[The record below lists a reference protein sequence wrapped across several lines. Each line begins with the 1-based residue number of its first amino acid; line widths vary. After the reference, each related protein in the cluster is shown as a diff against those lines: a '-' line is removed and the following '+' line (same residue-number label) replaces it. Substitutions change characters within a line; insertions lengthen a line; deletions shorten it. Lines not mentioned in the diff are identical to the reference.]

1 MPIKFFWCEHFN
13 AMTEQASPKI
23 SVGISS
29 CLLGEKVRFDGGHK
43 HLRLCTESLSR
54 YFDFVPVCPE
64 VEMGLGIPRKPI
76 HLAGDMT
83 QPRVVETGDDGRDL
97 TEKLQTFSQQRVQEL
112 PPIAGYILMKKS
124 PSCGLYRVKV
134 HQQEGHPAQYNGRGL
149 FAQALTEHYPQLPVE
164 ESGRLSDPALRENFM
179 TRVFAYADW
188 QQLVK
193 QGLTH
198 QRLIDFHA
206 RYKYSLMA
214 HSPARYAELGR
225 MLADAG
231 HYQPQEIGERYFVA
245 LMDLLG
251 TLASRK
257 THTNVLMH
265 LQGYLKKKISH
276 REKQELAGIIEQYR
290 TAQIPLVVPVTLL
303 RHHFN
308 NHPDPYINR
317 QAYLKPYPDDL
328 SLRNAI

>member
-13 AMTEQASPKI
+13 AMTEQVSPKI
-23 SVGISS
+23 PVGISS
-29 CLLGEKVRFDGGHK
+29 CLLGEQVRFDGGHK

-76 HLAGDMT
+76 HLAGDT
-83 QPRVVETGDDGRDL
+83 TRPRVVETGDSGRDL

-112 PPIAGYILMKKS
+112 PAIAGYILMKKS

-134 HQQEGHPAQYNGRGL
+134 HQPADQPAQYKGRGL
-149 FAQALTEHYPQLPVE
+149 FAQALTERYPQLPVE

-198 QRLIDFHA
+198 QRLIEFHA
-206 RYKYSLMA
+206 RYKYTLMA
-214 HSPARYAELGR
+214 HSPARYAGLGR

-231 HYQPQEIGERYFVA
+231 HYPPCEIGERYFVA
-245 LMDLLG
+245 LMDVLG

-265 LQGYLKKKISH
+265 LQGYLKTKISH

-290 TAQIPLVVPVTLL
+290 TARIPLVVPVTLL

-328 SLRNAI
+328 SLRNAV

>member
-1 MPIKFFWCEHFN
+1 MKVMNNESRPQI
-13 AMTEQASPKI
+13 P
-23 SVGISS
+23 VGISS
-29 CLLGEKVRFDGGHK
+29 CLLGEQVRFDGGHK

-76 HLAGDMT
+76 HLAGEVA

-97 TEKLQTFSQQRVQEL
+97 TEQLQTFSQQRVREL
-112 PPIAGYILMKKS
+112 PPLAGYILMKKS

-134 HQQEGHPAQYNGRGL
+134 HQQAGQAAEYKGRGL
-149 FAQALTEHYPQLPVE
+149 FAQALTDTYPQLPVE

-188 QQLVK
+188 QQLVQK
-193 QGLTH
+193 GLTH

-214 HSPARYAELGR
+214 HSPAQYSALGR

-231 HYQPQEIGERYFVA
+231 RHAPEAIGERYFVA
-245 LMDLLG
+245 LMDVLSK
-251 TLASRK
+251 LASRK

-265 LQGYLKKKISH
+265 LQGYLKKKISY